1 MVVSLGLIMGMVVF
15 SDFLNEKKEVVCIYN
30 LRFSFAKKRW
40 NFIEFYRI
48 ERRREDARSFLFSLR
63 FLHSQLLQ
71 IILREQLYYL
81 ERKTDYLIFKTLH
94 PNFFNC
100 KKRNL
105 SSNI

>member
-15 SDFLNEKKEVVCIYN
+15 SDFLNEKKEIVCIYN

-63 FLHSQLLQ
+63 FLHSQL
-71 IILREQLYYL
+71 IIINHFARAIVLS
-81 ERKTDYLIFKTLH
+81 RKK
-94 PNFFNC
+94 N
-100 KKRNL
+100 
-105 SSNI
+105 